1 MHTWQHT
8 HATAATPDQI
18 GGLHPGVKQS
28 DPCSP
33 SHMVLRTP
41 DQIGGLLRLEPS
53 NLTMQPYQ
61 RWVGAANP
69 GPDRGAPTPGAEQS
83 ELLSCVMLSH
93 VCVPILIHPSTNHE
107 CLSGGGDS
115 CGSTH
120 TLVTVH
126 WIPCACNCG
135 LVSSRV
141 SPQSVRGV
149 AVIAPHTDISH
160 RYAARA
166 RRPSLAD
173 ALGTPPRH
181 RAAGHLRGP

>member
-1 MHTWQHT
+1 M
-8 HATAATPDQI
+8 A
-18 GGLHPGVKQS
+18 
-28 DPCSP
+28 
-33 SHMVLRTP
+33 LRTP

-135 LVSSRV
+135 LVSSCV

-149 AVIAPHTDISH
+149 VGFAPLTDIYIAMLLGPDVPPWQM
-160 RYAARA
+160 RWA
-166 RRPSLAD
+166 RRPGIAPPDTFGALSIATPKVLAESPSGVTRRD
-173 ALGTPPRH
+173 IR
-181 RAAGHLRGP
+181 